1 MLQKAR
7 LKSWV
12 AILANSEYTVNDK
25 KTYYKVYYPEFAGY
39 SGIRAF
45 YTSYFGKDVW
55 VQPRLKYGKPF
66 NDEFSVHTDKG
77 VWLFNASMS
86 WIETLYPIHSDMATR
101 HWKPKARV
109 AQPEPEP
116 LESLPASGSTLSMSA
131 SGATPV
137 SMGENLRALLKQ
149 AEEVKVEEV
158 KVLPPKPDFSH
169 LTFEQLFEV

>member
-7 LKSWV
+7 LKSWET
-12 AILANSEYTVNDK
+12 ILANSQVTVNDK
-25 KTYYKVYYPEFAGY
+25 RTYYKVYYPDFAGF

-45 YTSYFGKDVW
+45 YISYFGKDVW
-55 VQPRLKYGKPF
+55 VQPRVKYGKPF

-86 WIETLYPIHSDMATR
+86 WIETLYPIHSDMVPSR
-101 HWKPKARV
+101 WKPKARV
-109 AQPEPEP
+109 AQEPVSEP
-116 LESLPASGSTLSMSA
+116 STLSVSA

-137 SMGENLRALLKQ
+137 SMGENLLSLLKQ
-149 AEEVKVEEV
+149 AEPEEV